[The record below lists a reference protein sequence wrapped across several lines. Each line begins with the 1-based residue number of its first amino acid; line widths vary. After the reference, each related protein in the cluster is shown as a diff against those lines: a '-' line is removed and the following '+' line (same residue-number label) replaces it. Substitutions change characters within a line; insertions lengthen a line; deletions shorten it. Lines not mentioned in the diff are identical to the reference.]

1 MSVSPNELGKAIL
14 VIMLVVLLASCVQ
27 NDKTI
32 VRQEKTIMSLKRV
45 QMPVKQLDDVEVY
58 NLRYKSDGLK
68 IGGYVVKPK
77 KIKGKAPV
85 LLFNRGG
92 NDDDG
97 LVDSNLISF
106 ELSAWARQG
115 FVVIASQY
123 RGNQMSEGKDEFGGA
138 DVDDVLQLVKV
149 AKELPYAD
157 SKKVVMLGYSRGGL
171 MAYLAAKKGIPIKA
185 MAVVGGITDLID
197 TYNNR
202 EQAMKDVLDKLV
214 GSPDS
219 EEKYKDRSAIYW
231 ADKINVPTLILHG
244 HDDWRVSVKQADE
257 LAQKLK
263 EDHKVFKYI
272 SYPKGDHSLQNNW
285 KESHLEILNWFN
297 KYLNK

>member
-1 MSVSPNELGKAIL
+1 MSNTLGKTIL
-14 VIMLVVLLASCVQ
+14 IIMLVFSLTSCVQ
-27 NDKTI
+27 KDKTKVSHEKSI
-32 VRQEKTIMSLKRV
+32 VSLKRV

-77 KIKGKAPV
+77 KVKAKAPV
-85 LLFNRGG
+85 LIFNRGG
-92 NDDDG
+92 NNDDG

-138 DVDDVLQLVKV
+138 DVNDVLHIIDV

-157 SKKVVMLGYSRGGL
+157 SKNVVMLGYSRGGM
-171 MAYLAAKKGIPIKA
+171 MAYLAAKRGIPIKA
-185 MAVVGGITDLID
+185 MAVVGGITDLFD
-197 TYNNR
+197 TYNSR
-202 EQAMKDVLDKLV
+202 EQAMKEVLDKLV
-214 GSPDS
+214 GSPAS
-219 EEKYKDRSAIYW
+219 EKNYKERSAIYW
-231 ADKINVPTLILHG
+231 ADQINVPTLILHG
-244 HDDWRVSVKQADE
+244 QDDWRVPVKQADE

-263 EDHKVFKYI
+263 ENHKEFKYI
-272 SYPKGDHSLQNNW
+272 SYPNGDHSLQNNW
-285 KESHLEILNWFN
+285 KESHSEILKWF
-297 KYLNK
+297 KQYLNK